1 MSALTPKADIC
12 SALAHVRFGPIAD
25 IGACHLFDHRIGE
38 LSEWRRNSTSRSSAR
53 PKPEAPG
60 AMPRRFPNLC
70 DQQPANPDG
79 HLDNP
84 GGIGPPKLLFQLGLS
99 DFFCHP
105 GGVLI
110 VTAEDPGVVTT
121 LLVPQL
127 PFEGA

>member
-1 MSALTPKADIC
+1 FDCLCLTGLCRYSHWSNADRY
-12 SALAHVRFGPIAD
+12 LLGR
-25 IGACHLFDHRIGE
+25 
-38 LSEWRRNSTSRSSAR
+38 
-53 PKPEAPG
+53 
-60 AMPRRFPNLC
+60 AMPRCFPNLC
-70 DQQPANPDG
+70 DQQPVNPGG

-110 VTAEDPGVVTT
+110 VTAGDPGVVTT

-127 PFEGA
+127 LFEGA